1 MSARPTLTLHLL
13 PGTFA
18 VCQLPPDTPAPD
30 WITGDLV
37 SVTRTSE
44 ELSVVCEEKGVPPAL
59 RKQGSFRR
67 LKVSGPL
74 DFATTGVIAALAGP
88 LADAGISLFPL
99 GTYDTDYLLIRQ
111 ADLERTV
118 AALRNAGHEI
128 VERGAQ
134 SAERKD
140 AHPRGSPG

>member
-1 MSARPTLTLHLL
+1 MSARPPLTLHLL

-44 ELSVVCEEKGVPPAL
+44 ELSVVCEEKGVPAGVK
-59 RKQGSFRR
+59 RQDGFRC
-67 LKVSGPL
+67 LKVAGPL
-74 DFATTGVIAALAGP
+74 DFGMTGVIAALAGP
-88 LADAGISLFPL
+88 LTDASISLFPL

-118 AALRNAGHEI
+118 AVL
-128 VERGAQ
+128 
-134 SAERKD
+134 
-140 AHPRGSPG
+140 RGSGHRIVG